1 MALPIHVLQRRAAHC
16 GLQLD
21 KIFPIGIENNSPWE
35 ESRPLFANGRTSFLA
50 WSVVSSKVF
59 NHSAICAG
67 KSITFFS

>member
-1 MALPIHVLQRRAAHC
+1 MMAPPIHVLGRRADHC
-16 GLQLD
+16 GLRWD

-59 NHSAICAG
+59 NHSA
-67 KSITFFS
+67 KSEGNRITFS